1 MHRAY
6 LKGDS
11 VLKFKHLLWVLVAFG
26 WHAHAADI
34 HVAVAA
40 NFAAPMQKIAKSF
53 EQTSG
58 HKVLLSFGSTGN
70 LYAQIKNGAPFQMFL
85 SADDETP
92 SKLEKEGLGVA
103 AARFVYATGKLV
115 LWSIQPNLVDE
126 QGNILK
132 TQRFQHLAIA
142 NPKLAPYGLAAVE
155 TMNKL
160 GVLQDLQAKFVQGEN
175 IAQTYQFV
183 ASGNAPLGFVALSQ
197 VMVEGKITK
206 GSAWV
211 VPSHLHASLRQEA
224 IVLQKGKD
232 NAAVS
237 ALFNHLRSDNAKQ
250 IMRSYGYDVQ

>member
-1 MHRAY
+1 M
-6 LKGDS
+6 S
-11 VLKFKHLLWVLVAFG
+11 KFKHWLWVLAALC
-26 WHAHAADI
+26 WHAQAADI

-92 SKLEKEGLGVA
+92 AKLEQEGLGVA
-103 AARFVYATGKLV
+103 ATRFVYATGKLV
-115 LWSIQPNLVDE
+115 LWSSQPNLVDD

-142 NPKLAPYGLAAVE
+142 NPKLAPYGAAAVE
-155 TMNKL
+155 ALSKL
-160 GVLQDLQAKFVQGEN
+160 GVLQEVKPKFVQGEN

-183 ASGNAPLGFVALSQ
+183 ASGNGTFGFRGAFTSHGGGQNSQ
-197 VMVEGKITK
+197 WF
-206 GSAWV
+206 SAWV
-211 VPSHLHASLRQEA
+211 VPAHLHAPLRQEA

-232 NAAVS
+232 NAAVG

-250 IMRSYGYDVQ
+250 VMRAYGYEVQ

>member
-1 MHRAY
+1 VFKIKY
-6 LKGDS
+6 LLL
-11 VLKFKHLLWVLVAFG
+11 VLTVFCLQVQAE
-26 WHAHAADI
+26 AI

-53 EQTSG
+53 EQASG

-70 LYAQIKNGAPFQMFL
+70 LYAQIKSGAPFQMFL
-85 SADDETP
+85 AADDETP
-92 SKLEKEGLGVA
+92 LKLEKEGLA
-103 AARFVYATGKLV
+103 LASTRFVYATGKLV
-115 LWSIQPNLVDE
+115 LWSAQPDVVDD

-132 TQRFQHLAIA
+132 SQRFKHLAIA
-142 NPKLAPYGLAAVE
+142 NPKLAPYGAAAVE

-160 GVLQDLQAKFVQGEN
+160 GVVQELQPKFVQGEN
-175 IAQTYQFV
+175 IAQAYQFV

-197 VMVEGKITK
+197 VMVDGKIAK

-211 VPSHLHASLRQEA
+211 VPAHLHAPLRQEA

-232 NAAVS
+232 NAAVN

-250 IMRSYGYDVQ
+250 VMRAYGYEVQ

>member
-1 MHRAY
+1 
-6 LKGDS
+6 
-11 VLKFKHLLWVLVAFG
+11 VFKIKHCLWVVTAFCLQVQ
-26 WHAHAADI
+26 AADI

-40 NFAAPMQKIAKSF
+40 NFTAPMQKIAQSF
-53 EQTSG
+53 EQASG
-58 HKVLLSFGSTGN
+58 HKVLLSSGSTGS

-92 SKLEKEGLGVA
+92 AKLENEGLA
-103 AARFVYATGKLV
+103 IASTRFVYATGKLV
-115 LWSIQPNLVDE
+115 LWSAQPHVVDD

-132 TQRFQHLAIA
+132 SQQFKFLAIA

-155 TMNKL
+155 TLNKL
-160 GVLQDLQAKFVQGEN
+160 GVLQEVQPKFVQGDN

-197 VMVEGKITK
+197 VMVDGKITK

-211 VPSHLHASLRQEA
+211 VPAHLHAPLRQEA

-232 NAAVS
+232 NAAVN
-237 ALFNHLRSDNAKQ
+237 ALFNHLRSDHAKQ
-250 IMRSYGYDVQ
+250 VMRAYGYEVQ

>member
-1 MHRAY
+1 MIN
-6 LKGDS
+6 
-11 VLKFKHLLWVLVAFG
+11 FKQCFFAIAMVWAQ
-26 WHAHAADI
+26 AQAADI

-40 NFAAPMQKIAKSF
+40 NFTAPMQKIARSF

-92 SKLEKEGLGVA
+92 AKLENDGLGVA
-103 AARFVYATGKLV
+103 STRFVYATGKLV
-115 LWSIQPNLVDE
+115 LWSAQPNVVDD

-132 TQRFQHLAIA
+132 SQRFQYLAIA
-142 NPKLAPYGLAAVE
+142 NPKLAPYGVAAIE
-155 TMNKL
+155 TLNKL
-160 GVLQDLQAKFVQGEN
+160 GVLQEVQPKFVQGEN

-197 VMVEGKITK
+197 VMVDGKIAK

-211 VPSHLHASLRQEA
+211 VPAHLHAPLRQEA

-232 NAAVS
+232 NAAVN
-237 ALFNHLRSDNAKQ
+237 ALFNHLRSDHAKQ
-250 IMRSYGYDVQ
+250 VMRAYGYEVQ

>member
-1 MHRAY
+1 
-6 LKGDS
+6 
-11 VLKFKHLLWVLVAFG
+11 VLKFKHLLWVLAAFS
-26 WHAHAADI
+26 WHVQAADI

-40 NFAAPMQKIAKSF
+40 NFAAPMQKIATSF

-58 HKVLLSFGSTGN
+58 HKVLLSFGATGN

-92 SKLEKEGLGVA
+92 AKLEQEGLGVA
-103 AARFVYATGKLV
+103 ATRFVYATGKLV
-115 LWSIQPNLVDE
+115 LWSSQPNLVDD

-142 NPKLAPYGLAAVE
+142 NPKLAPYGAAAVE
-155 TMNKL
+155 TLSNL
-160 GVLQDLQAKFVQGEN
+160 GVLQEIKPKFVQGEN

-197 VMVEGKITK
+197 VMGEGKIAK
-206 GSAWV
+206 GSAWL
-211 VPSHLHASLRQEA
+211 VPSHLHAPLRQEA

-250 IMRSYGYDVQ
+250 VMRAYGYDVQ